1 MLKST
6 NLGDKNFKN
15 FVKLGFLDFN
25 VRLLSDMGQN
35 WTPNISNADSACW
48 LISALEW
55 DLETLD
61 ISKIFS
67 KLYNMDLD
75 YSWLSW
81 YYTQLKS
88 RRLGFSSR
96 DKIGKLNLI
105 FEWSFEIA
113 DCFIA
118 DQAPLTNY
126 FHLYKY
132 LSLYHILPSWHNI
145 LVTLTFHK

>member
-1 MLKST
+1 MTHYHDSWLK
-6 NLGDKNFKN
+6 
-15 FVKLGFLDFN
+15 
-25 VRLLSDMGQN
+25 
-35 WTPNISNADSACW
+35 
-48 LISALEW
+48 SALEW
-55 DLETLD
+55 DLQTLD

-75 YSWLSW
+75 YPWLSL
-81 YYTQLKS
+81 YYTRLKS
-88 RRLGFSSR
+88 RRLGFSSG

-105 FEWSFEIA
+105 FEWSFLI
-113 DCFIA
+113 IA

-145 LVTLTFHK
+145 FLTLTFHK